1 MPSIKY
7 RIFLWESVLVSI
19 IFRNFADAFN
29 TFIGALVCM
38 ADDIRKYQNAVDA
51 IKTAILQSQ
60 ARAAKAVNQEQLAL
74 YYGIGRYVSANT
86 RKKNWGT
93 GAIEAISSQLRKEL
107 PGLRGFSATSMRNM
121 RTFYEEWRL
130 LEANSSVTT
139 DEINA
144 VPSNSSVAT
153 DEFTKINA
161 NSAVTTADSADDAE
175 IRQLQ
180 LANLPNFP
188 LREFLSISFTHHV
201 AILAKAKTYEE
212 RVFYMKYA
220 DMYKATV
227 EDVEKVIK
235 QDLYHHQ
242 DKMPNNFLATIPN
255 YKQAYRAIRMFKDE
269 YLLDFINV
277 EELGMHDEDIDESVI
292 ESNIVHNV
300 KNFIMTFG
308 RGFTFSG
315 SQVHYDKLGHDHWI
329 DLLFFNRDLNRTVV
343 FELKNGKF
351 KVAYL
356 AQLSAYLRILND
368 DDRRDHEEAP
378 IGIILCKETD
388 KDYAG
393 YIMQDFRQPMGVATY
408 KTADEMDPEL
418 LKALPPKEELQRV
431 FAESSKKAEK

>member
-1 MPSIKY
+1 M
-7 RIFLWESVLVSI
+7 EQDI
-19 IFRNFADAFN
+19 I
-29 TFIGALVCM
+29 TY
-38 ADDIRKYQNAVDA
+38 KKAVDI

-74 YYGIGRYVSANT
+74 YYGIGRYVSANS
-86 RKKNWGT
+86 RKKNWGK
-93 GAIEAISSQLRKEL
+93 GAIETISNQLRKEL
-107 PGLRGFSATSMRNM
+107 PGLRGFSARNIKNM
-121 RTFYEEWRL
+121 RTFFEEWQMI
-130 LEANSSVTT
+130 EQN
-139 DEINA
+139 
-144 VPSNSSVAT
+144 
-153 DEFTKINA
+153 
-161 NSAVTTADSADDAE
+161 NSAVTTAKITKINRTTNSAVITAEMVDDNE

-180 LANLPNFP
+180 LANMPDFP
-188 LREFLSISFTHHV
+188 LREFLSISFTHHI
-201 AILAKAKTYEE
+201 AILAKAKAYEE
-212 RVFYMKYA
+212 RIFYMKYA
-220 DMYKATV
+220 DTYKPTV
-227 EDVEKVIK
+227 EDLEKTIK

-242 DKMPNNFLATIPN
+242 DKMPNNFLATIPD

-277 EELGMHDEDIDESVI
+277 EELGMHDEDVDERVI

-329 DLLFFNRDLNRTVV
+329 DLLFFNRDLNRTIV
-343 FELKNGKF
+343 FELKNGNF

-378 IGIILCKETD
+378 IGIILCKNAD

-393 YIMQDFRQPMGVATY
+393 YIMQDFKQPMGVATY
-408 KTADEMDPEL
+408 KTADEVDPEL

-431 FAESSKKAEK
+431 FEESSKKKD

>member
-1 MPSIKY
+1 MEQDVTTYK
-7 RIFLWESVLVSI
+7 
-19 IFRNFADAFN
+19 
-29 TFIGALVCM
+29 
-38 ADDIRKYQNAVDA
+38 NAVDI

-74 YYGIGRYVSANT
+74 YYGIGRYVSANS
-86 RKKNWGT
+86 RKKNWGK
-93 GAIEAISSQLRKEL
+93 GAIEAISNQLKQEL

-121 RTFYEEWRL
+121 RTFYEEWRS
-130 LEANSSVTT
+130 LENNSSVAT
-139 DEINA
+139 DEI
-144 VPSNSSVAT
+144 PSNSSVAT
-153 DEFTKINA
+153 DEFTEINTV
-161 NSAVTTADSADDAE
+161 SAVATAEFAEDRE

-180 LANLPNFP
+180 LAHLPDFP
-188 LREFLSISFTHHV
+188 LKEFLSISFTHHI
-201 AILAKAKTYEE
+201 AILAKAKAYDE

-220 DMYKATV
+220 DTYKPTV
-227 EDVEKVIK
+227 ENLEKAIV

-242 DKMPNNFLATIPN
+242 DKMPNNFLTTIPD

-277 EELGMHDEDIDESVI
+277 EELGMHEEDVDERVI

-315 SQVHYDKLGHDHWI
+315 SQVHFDKLGHDHWI

-343 FELKNGKF
+343 FELKNGIF

-378 IGIILCKETD
+378 IGIILCKNAD

-393 YIMQDFRQPMGVATY
+393 YIMQDFKQPMGVATY

-418 LKALPPKEELQRV
+418 LKALPPKEELQKV
-431 FAESSKKAEK
+431 FMESSKKKDEVDNKS

>member
-1 MPSIKY
+1 MDNIKQ
-7 RIFLWESVLVSI
+7 
-19 IFRNFADAFN
+19 
-29 TFIGALVCM
+29 
-38 ADDIRKYQNAVDA
+38 YQNAVDI

-60 ARAAKAVNQEQLAL
+60 ARAVKAVNQEQLAL

-86 RKKNWGT
+86 RKKNWGQ
-93 GAIEAISSQLRKEL
+93 GAIEAISNQLKQEL

-121 RTFYEEWRL
+121 RTFYEEWRA
-130 LEANSSVTT
+130 LEPNSSVGT
-139 DEINA
+139 DEIQQLS
-144 VPSNSSVAT
+144 SNSSVAT
-153 DEFTKINA
+153 DEFTEINTI
-161 NSAVTTADSADDAE
+161 SAVATAEFEDDRE

-180 LANLPNFP
+180 LANMPDFP
-188 LREFLSISFTHHV
+188 LREFLSISFTHHI
-201 AILAKAKTYEE
+201 AILAKAKAYDE
-212 RVFYMKYA
+212 RIFYMKYA
-220 DMYKATV
+220 DTYKPTV
-227 EDVEKVIK
+227 EDLEKTIK

-242 DKMPNNFLATIPN
+242 DKMPNNFLATIPD

-269 YLLDFINV
+269 YLLDYINV
-277 EELGMHDEDIDESVI
+277 EELGMHDEDVDERVI

-315 SQVHYDKLGHDHWI
+315 SQVHFDKLGHDHWI

-343 FELKNGKF
+343 FELKNGNF

-378 IGIILCKETD
+378 IGIILCKNAD
-388 KDYAG
+388 IDYAG
-393 YIMQDFRQPMGVATY
+393 YIMQDFKQPMGVATY

-431 FAESSKKAEK
+431 FEESIKKKDEIDN

>member
-1 MPSIKY
+1 M
-7 RIFLWESVLVSI
+7 EQNI
-19 IFRNFADAFN
+19 I
-29 TFIGALVCM
+29 TY
-38 ADDIRKYQNAVDA
+38 KNAVDI

-60 ARAAKAVNQEQLAL
+60 ARAVKAVNQEQLAL
-74 YYGIGRYVSANT
+74 YYGIGRYISENT
-86 RKKNWGT
+86 RNKNWGT
-93 GAIEAISSQLRKEL
+93 GILKQISDSLRLEL
-107 PGLRGFSATSMRNM
+107 PGLRGFSETNLKNM
-121 RTFYEEWRL
+121 RLFYEAWNSIES
-130 LEANSSVTT
+130 NSSAAT
-139 DEINA
+139 DEIGSSQSTNGDNA
-144 VPSNSSVAT
+144 LQESDN
-153 DEFTKINA
+153 DKI
-161 NSAVTTADSADDAE
+161 T

-180 LANLPNFP
+180 LTNYAEFP
-188 LREFLSISFTHHV
+188 LAEFLSISFTHHI
-201 AILAKAKTYEE
+201 AIINHAKDFNE
-212 RVFYMKYA
+212 RLFYIRFCHN
-220 DMYKATV
+220 YKPTT
-227 EDVEKVIK
+227 EDLPNIIKK

-242 DKMPNNFLATIPN
+242 DKMPNNFLDTIPD

-277 EELGMHDEDIDESVI
+277 EELGMHDEDVDESVI

-315 SQVHYDKLGHDHWI
+315 SQVHFDKLGHDHWI

-343 FELKNGKF
+343 FELKNGNF

-378 IGIILCKETD
+378 IGIILCKNAD

-418 LKALPPKEELQRV
+418 LKALPPKEELQKV
-431 FAESSKKAEK
+431 FEESSKKKN

>member
-1 MPSIKY
+1 MEQNVK
-7 RIFLWESVLVSI
+7 
-19 IFRNFADAFN
+19 
-29 TFIGALVCM
+29 T
-38 ADDIRKYQNAVDA
+38 YQGAVDI

-74 YYGIGRYVSANT
+74 YFGIGRYISANT
-86 RKKNWGT
+86 RNKNWGT
-93 GAIEAISSQLRKEL
+93 GAIETISKRLRLEL
-107 PGLRGFSATSMRNM
+107 PGLRGFGVSSLKNM
-121 RTFYEEWRL
+121 RIFYEAWQTIEPNSPIAIGE
-130 LEANSSVTT
+130 LESNTT
-139 DEINA
+139 KSTEVSLESTGNQ
-144 VPSNSSVAT
+144 
-153 DEFTKINA
+153 
-161 NSAVTTADSADDAE
+161 DDV

-188 LREFLSISFTHHV
+188 LTEFLSISFTHHIR
-201 AILAKAKTYEE
+201 ILENAKDTDE
-212 RVFYMKYA
+212 RLFYIRYCHNSTPTTDELPGIIK
-220 DMYKATV
+220 
-227 EDVEKVIK
+227 K

-242 DKMPNNFLATIPN
+242 DKMPNNFLSTIPD

-277 EELGMHDEDIDESVI
+277 EELGMHDDDVDERVI
-292 ESNIVHNV
+292 ETNIVHNV

-343 FELKNGKF
+343 FELKNSGF
-351 KVAYL
+351 KLAYL

-378 IGIILCKETD
+378 IGIILCKHAD

-418 LKALPPKEELQRV
+418 LKVLPPKEELQRIFV
-431 FAESSKKAEK
+431 ESTREDNGE